1 MKARTF
7 RILEIVGVP
16 IIYLVATF
24 LHFVYDLTNGSPLSI
39 LFGSV
44 NESVW
49 EHVKIFSV
57 GYVAWAIIEFLS
69 TKPPFHK
76 FVVAKT
82 AGLYFLSISIIV
94 FFYTYTFFTK
104 KPILVVDLIASFIF
118 TILSQYLSYRLTTSD
133 TKIESYFSVS
143 AMLLLLYF
151 IMFFSFTLFPPK
163 IDLFKDPVTGL
174 FGIIRDNIDLGAVF
188 LDKTA

>member
-1 MKARTF
+1 M
-7 RILEIVGVP
+7 
-16 IIYLVATF
+16 
-24 LHFVYDLTNGSPLSI
+24 
-39 LFGSV
+39 
-44 NESVW
+44 
-49 EHVKIFSV
+49 
-57 GYVAWAIIEFLS
+57 
-69 TKPPFHK
+69 
-76 FVVAKT
+76 
-82 AGLYFLSISIIV
+82 

-133 TKIESYFSVS
+133 AKTESYFSVS